1 MHHKIKA
8 KGYPYQCTIHD
19 VFIQDF
25 KEKANHGVCGVQQ
38 KLPYGV
44 STYLVEGAQPQCE
57 HDATLIYQYETR
69 STIQSIF
76 DNKSMKARKGGS
88 H

>member
-1 MHHKIKA
+1 
-8 KGYPYQCTIHD
+8 
-19 VFIQDF
+19 
-25 KEKANHGVCGVQQ
+25 
-38 KLPYGV
+38 
-44 STYLVEGAQPQCE
+44 VEGAQPQCE

-69 STIQSIF
+69 STIQSLF